1 MELSLHG
8 TGYFVRNKTKKK
20 TLNPGTDHILV
31 LGESTSYGLMLSNR
45 LTQSYPSL
53 IQKSLNK
60 TYPKRKIEVV
70 NLSYPGQ
77 TSFSI
82 LDNLELNLL
91 KYKPKFAVLHFG
103 VNDINPALNPISHLS
118 FFTKIKLL
126 KLIYFSYLYF
136 NFQEKIHEGENG
148 EFIFYDPD
156 ADSEFSNNEYIQNTK
171 PNFHE
176 VFKLLKKYQVPGLM
190 LNYYKSPKVVNDL
203 LKELSKEEKFP
214 LIDIQSA
221 EVPSELISKD
231 NWHPSEKGHAQIAKK
246 IIDYILK
253 DKVFGPSI

>member
-20 TLNPGTDHILV
+20 ILNKGTNHILV
-31 LGESTSYGLMLSNR
+31 LGESTSYGLMLPNR
-45 LTQSYPSL
+45 LTMSYPNL
-53 IQKSLNK
+53 IQKNLNK
-60 TYPKRKIEVV
+60 IHQDKKFEVI

-91 KYKPKFAVLHFG
+91 KYKPRFAILHFG

-136 NFQEKIHEGENG
+136 NFQEKIHEGDHG

-156 ADSEFSNNEYIQNTK
+156 AKDSFTNQEYLQNTM
-171 PNFHE
+171 PNYLE
-176 VFKLLKKYQVPGLM
+176 VIRLLKKYSVPAVM
-190 LNYYKSPKVVNDL
+190 INYYKSPKVVNEL
-203 LKELSKEEKFP
+203 LFKVSQEQNLH
-214 LIDIQSA
+214 LIDLQKNKNA
-221 EVPSELISKD
+221 DQLMSKD
-231 NWHPSEKGHAQIAKK
+231 NWHPNKEGHKEIADHVMEYLIQNK
-246 IIDYILK
+246 L
-253 DKVFGPSI
+253 FLN